1 MLLDISQIRLD
12 GGTQIRAGL
21 DESVV
26 AEYAEHLPSL
36 PPVRVLHDGTNFW
49 LTDGFHR
56 IAAHLRVGH
65 TNCNVVFETPGQRE
79 DAVEL
84 ACGANSTHGLPR
96 TPDDKRRAV
105 EALLKLEKWKTK
117 SDREVAK
124 QCGVGA
130 TLVGDVRAKLTSRGE
145 QSPQVREITRN
156 GVGDVRAK
164 LTSRGEQSPQV
175 REITRNGKTVQLD
188 TTYIGRRPAAPP
200 PAPEAPQRVEALPA
214 PVVRPRADEAPRW
227 PAERPR
233 EATPPKESAQQRTV
247 PLPMVQDVVPTSKP
261 KQSTATTLVSWEARI
276 LAAAHAYADADAAM
290 HTNRVLAVP
299 ERLLVDQSTAKRKVE
314 RRLIQTIVEA
324 RDDGWKYP

>member
-117 SDREVAK
+117 SHGAVAK
-124 QCGVGA
+124 QCGVSNHFVAKIRAPLGVTLNGSESDIASTAASNPEPVLRTGA
-130 TLVGDVRAKLTSRGE
+130 DGRTINTS
-145 QSPQVREITRN
+145 T
-156 GVGDVRAK
+156 
-164 LTSRGEQSPQV
+164 
-175 REITRNGKTVQLD
+175 
-188 TTYIGRRPAAPP
+188 IGRRPAAPP
-200 PAPEAPQRVEALPA
+200 PAPAAPQRVEALPA
-214 PVVRPRADEAPRW
+214 PVVRPRADEAPVV
-227 PAERPR
+227 PVERPR
-233 EATPPKESAQQRTV
+233 EAATPPPKESAQQRTV

-261 KQSTATTLVSWEARI
+261 KQSTATTLVSWEALSHHQRVA
-276 LAAAHAYADADAAM
+276 LLEAA
-290 HTNRVLAVP
+290 P
-299 ERLLVDQSTAKRKVE
+299 
-314 RRLIQTIVEA
+314 
-324 RDDGWKYP
+324 RDSSKGFNKQDNDSIEWAQWSWNPVTGCLHN

>member
-1 MLLDISQIRLD
+1 MPVLPRTQILRRTTTVYLVTNNMLLDISQIRLD

-130 TLVGDVRAKLTSRGE
+130 TL
-145 QSPQVREITRN
+145 
-156 GVGDVRAK
+156 VGDVRAK